1 MASTDP
7 FAMNFKRNI
16 FESSAK
22 MPAHNETISA
32 AMLDKNDAG
41 YLWNE
46 RVDMNV
52 KHAPIPRVGEQK

>member
-1 MASTDP
+1 MD
-7 FAMNFKRNI
+7 FKRNI